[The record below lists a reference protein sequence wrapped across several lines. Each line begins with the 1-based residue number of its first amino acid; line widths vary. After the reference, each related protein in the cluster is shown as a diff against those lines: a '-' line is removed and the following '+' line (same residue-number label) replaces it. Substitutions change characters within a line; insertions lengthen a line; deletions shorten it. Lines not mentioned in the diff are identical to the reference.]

1 METLL
6 ATGKNTEMNAS
17 PRTNYQELA
26 EDYARHRRVHPGV
39 LERLLFA
46 AGEARDI
53 LEVGCGSGNYYEAI
67 ATTTNARVAGIDP
80 SSAMIG
86 QLLERLPGAETQVA
100 SGEAIPYPDASFD
113 MVFSVDVIHHVADRD
128 AYVAEAARVLRSGG
142 VMITTTDSEEDIVRR
157 VPLSSHF
164 PETIPH
170 ERRRYPGIMAI
181 RDAMARSGF
190 DLLPD
195 EQVERTTPLTDIS
208 PFRNKAFS
216 VLHLISDEEH
226 RRGMERLEADLAK
239 GPIDA
244 RSLYTLVIGKK
255 P

>member
-1 METLL
+1 MD
-6 ATGKNTEMNAS
+6 AS
-17 PRTNYQELA
+17 HKTNYQDLA
-26 EDYARHRRVHPGV
+26 ADYARHRRVHPDV
-39 LERLLFA
+39 LERLLHA
-46 AGEARDI
+46 TGGARDI

-67 ATTTNARVAGIDP
+67 ATMTNARVVGIDP

-86 QLLERLPGAETQVA
+86 QLLERLPAAETNVA
-100 SGEAIPYPDASFD
+100 SGEVIPYPDSSFD
-113 MVFSVDVIHHVADRD
+113 MVFSIDVIHHLDDRD
-128 AYVAEAARVLRSGG
+128 AYFAEAMRVLRHRGL
-142 VMITTTDSEEDIVRR
+142 MITATDSEDDIVRR

-170 ERRRYPGIMAI
+170 ERRRYPAITAI
-181 RDAMARSGF
+181 REAMEQSGF
-190 DLLPD
+190 NLLSN
-195 EQVERTTPLTDIS
+195 EQIERSTPLTDIS

-226 RRGMERLEADLAK
+226 RRGMERLEADLAN
-239 GPIDA
+239 GSIEA